1 MKVLSNG
8 KVKRTAAEWREII
21 ERCERSGLSRQAF
34 CTKNKIAKASFD
46 KWKGRLS
53 KMSDPLA
60 SSFVEIP
67 VSRDAPTSGAAT
79 PGGEFELSFPG
90 GVVLRWKP

>member
-8 KVKRTAAEWREII
+8 KVKRSAAEWREII

-34 CTKNKIAKASFD
+34 CRNNKIAKASFD

-67 VSRDAPTSGAAT
+67 VSRDAAT

>member
-1 MKVLSNG
+1 MQVMSNG
-8 KVKRTAAEWREII
+8 RVKRSASEWREII

-34 CTKNKIAKASFD
+34 CSKNKIAKASFD

-53 KMSDPLA
+53 KRPDSLA

-67 VSRDAPTSGAAT
+67 VLSDDSTSAAVT
-79 PGGEFELSFPG
+79 TRGEFEMVFPG
-90 GVVLRWKP
+90 GVVLRWTS